1 MAADGK
7 ITVQDCE
14 NFQLPIKTQLS
25 EKRKTFPLFF
35 VPFLQAPSTFKHFEK
50 KMMVIANIFPN

>member
-7 ITVQDCE
+7 ITVQYCE

-35 VPFLQAPSTFKHFEK
+35 VPFLEAPSIFKHFEK
-50 KMMVIANIFPN
+50 KDDGHS